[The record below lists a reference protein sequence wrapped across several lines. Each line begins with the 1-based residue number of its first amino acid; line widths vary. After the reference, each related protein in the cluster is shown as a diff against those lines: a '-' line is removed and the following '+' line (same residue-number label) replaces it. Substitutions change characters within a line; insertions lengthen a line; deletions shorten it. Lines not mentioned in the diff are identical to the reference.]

1 MLRSWRCGFAALAT
15 ALLVPFAH
23 ADGDPPAEAAADQD
37 RIDRLEAMIEQQA
50 RQIQALQSQLGSEE
64 TELARQELMREQIRE
79 ILSEEEFRE
88 SLMPSTVM
96 AGYDNGFYIRSSDDL
111 FSLKINGR
119 IQFRWT
125 HYATRAS
132 NRYLSPG
139 RQRNDRTGFDVQR
152 LRLGFSGNVYDENL
166 TYRIELQSDAGDEGT
181 ADLRYAWVNYRFE
194 DEFQITAGIF
204 KIASTR
210 GQMTSSA
217 NLQFVDRSVMDA
229 VFQLDRGLGVR
240 FWGQLF
246 DKRLDY
252 YVDVVNSFNGASN
265 RTITTDPAELDGNP
279 GIVGHLVW
287 HVLGEFQDPNA
298 SRKMAPGRDMRSQA
312 DHEHHESPALD
323 LGFHYAFNE
332 DEGDR
337 RTSRIPVPLPRGFGP
352 RGGFGLVRSHGL
364 QIHQFGFESA
374 FKYRGFSATG
384 EYILRT
390 LDVRRGGRQPFT
402 PLWLLTGDDSTN
414 AQHGAYV
421 QVGYFLPIPG
431 LERKLEAVARVGG
444 ISALAGGQEGTW
456 EYAGGLNYYI
466 KEDKVK
472 LQADV
477 TKVSEVPISSSSHS
491 LANVNDDALIFRVQL
506 QVAF

>member
-1 MLRSWRCGFAALAT
+1 MLHSWRGGFAAFAA
-15 ALLVPFAH
+15 ALLIPFSL
-23 ADGDPPAEAAADQD
+23 ADGDQPAANAPDQD
-37 RIDRLEAMIEQQA
+37 RIDRLETMIEQQA
-50 RQIQALQSQLGSEE
+50 KQIQSLQSQLGSDE
-64 TELARQELMREQIRE
+64 TEAARQAAMRAMIRE
-79 ILSEEEFRE
+79 ILSEDEFRE
-88 SLMPSTVM
+88 SLMPSTMM
-96 AGYDNGFYIRSSDDL
+96 AGYDNGFYIGSSDEKFL
-111 FSLKINGR
+111 LRVNGR
-119 IQFRWT
+119 LQFRWT

-152 LRLGFSGNVYDENL
+152 LRLGFSGHVYDKDL
-166 TYRIELQSDAGDEGT
+166 TYRIELQSDASDEGS
-181 ADLRYAWVNYRFE
+181 ADLRYAWVNYRFA

-210 GQMTSSA
+210 GQMTSSSS
-217 NLQFVDRSVMDA
+217 LQFVDRSVMDA
-229 VFQLDRGLGVR
+229 VFQFDRGLGVR
-240 FWGQLF
+240 FWGHLF
-246 DKRLDY
+246 KKRLDY
-252 YVDVVNSFNGASN
+252 YVDVVNSFNGATN
-265 RTITTDPAELDGNP
+265 RTISTDPAQLDGNP
-279 GIVGHLVW
+279 GLVAHLVW
-287 HVLGEFQDPNA
+287 HVMGDN
-298 SRKMAPGRDMRSQA
+298 PGKDLKSQA
-312 DHEHHESPALD
+312 DHAHLESPALD

-337 RTSRIPVPLPRGFGP
+337 RTTRIPVPLPRNFGP
-352 RGGFGLVRSHGL
+352 RGGFGLVRSNGL
-364 QIHQFGFESA
+364 QINQFGFESA
-374 FKYRGFSATG
+374 FKYRGFSATA

-390 LDVRRGGRQPFT
+390 LDVRRAGRAPFT
-402 PLWLLTGDDSTN
+402 PLWVLTGDDSTN
-414 AQHGAYV
+414 TQHGAYV

-466 KEDKVK
+466 KEDKIK